1 MRGLAIYLTVFPLII
16 SLVVSQ
22 AGATQT
28 KIWIQR
34 SYKDFSAGEAKG
46 VSISSKGEVTLSFK
60 LDKIGDMEEV
70 FVWDLVKDSQGNLYA
85 GTGKEG
91 RVYKISPDGKAEIF
105 FDSPEVNVH
114 SLLIDKSG
122 NIYAGTAPDGLIF
135 KITPDKLPST
145 FFTSGEK
152 YIWDLAMDESGN
164 LYAATGPNG
173 KIFKIT
179 PEGVGEV
186 LFDSEETNIVC
197 LYLRGDTLYAGGDK
211 NGTLYAI
218 SLQTGKV
225 SVVYDAQEKEIHT
238 LVMDEKGNI
247 YAAATTGAP
256 PQPGGPGA
264 GGEQEQRKSSI
275 YLIST
280 DGVVRK
286 IWTAPDPLILS
297 LSFDPEGRLLVGTGD
312 SGKIYSV
319 TPDGR
324 FSMLAKCDS
333 SQVLTIYRDGKSL
346 YLGTGNGG
354 MLYTISSD
362 RSKEGEITSKVFDA
376 SIVSRWGN
384 ILWEADTPQG
394 TSVLLSTRSG
404 NTSKPDNTWS
414 DWSEEYTASD
424 GSLIKSPPSRFI
436 QWRAK
441 LRTSD
446 PSQTPRLKSV
456 WVTYLQG
463 NVPPE
468 IVKISVDGDESKGDR
483 TRRELGPPQ
492 RGPSPPAGAKS
503 GKTKTIKWQV
513 RDPNEDKLI
522 FSVYLKGV
530 DEGNWRLLK
539 EKLEK
544 SSYQFDSST
553 LPDGWYHV
561 KVVASDLPSNP
572 PDMSKVVEKISD
584 PFLVDNSQPTISD
597 ISVTVTGEQVTVTF
611 SASDPTS
618 LLKSASYS
626 LDNKDWMV
634 LFPDDGL
641 FDSKSESFKLELK
654 GLSAGAHTISVRVSD
669 IAGNLS
675 SARKGFSK

>member
-1 MRGLAIYLTVFPLII
+1 MRRLTIYPMVFLLIFP
-16 SLVVSQ
+16 VVLQ
-22 AGATQT
+22 AWATQT
-28 KIWIQR
+28 KIWMQR
-34 SYKDFSAGEAKG
+34 SYKDFSAGEAKN
-46 VSISSKGEVTLSFK
+46 VSISNKGEVTLSFK
-60 LDKIGDMEEV
+60 LDKISDVKED
-70 FVWDLVKDSQGNLYA
+70 FIWDLAEDAQENLYV

-91 RVYKISPDGKAEIF
+91 RVYRISPDGKAEIF
-105 FDSPEVNVH
+105 FDSPEVNAQ

-135 KITPDKLPST
+135 KITPDKVPST
-145 FFTSGEK
+145 FFSSGEK
-152 YIWDLAMDESGN
+152 YVWDLAIDDAGN
-164 LYAATGPNG
+164 IYAATGPNG

-179 PEGVGEV
+179 PEGAGEV
-186 LFDSEETNIVC
+186 LFDSEETNITC

-211 NGTLYAI
+211 NGIIYAI

-238 LVMDEKGNI
+238 LAIDEKGNI

-256 PQPGGPGA
+256 PQPSGPG

-275 YLIST
+275 YLISS

-286 IWTAPDPLILS
+286 IWTSPDPLILS

-312 SGKIYSV
+312 SGKLYSL
-319 TPDGR
+319 TPDGQ
-324 FSMLAKCDS
+324 FSMLAKCEA
-333 SQVLTIYRDGKSL
+333 SQVLSIYRSKKSL

-354 MLYTISSD
+354 VLYSLSPD

-394 TSVLLSTRSG
+394 TSVLLATRSG

-414 DWSEEYTASD
+414 DWSEDYTASD
-424 GSLIKSPPSRFI
+424 GTPIKSPSSRFI

-441 LRTSD
+441 LQTSD

-468 IVKISVDGDESKGDR
+468 IVKISVDGDDSKQGEP
-483 TRRELGPPQ
+483 RRELGPPQ
-492 RGPSPPAGAKS
+492 RGPSPPGGAKGG
-503 GKTKTIKWQV
+503 GKIKTIKWQV
-513 RDPNEDKLI
+513 RDPNGDKLI

-539 EKLEK
+539 EKLRK

-572 PDMSKVVEKISD
+572 SDMSKVAEKISD
-584 PFLVDNSQPTISD
+584 PFLVDNSQPSISD
-597 ISVTVTGEQVTVTF
+597 ISAAVTGDQVTVTF

-618 LLKSASYS
+618 LLSSASYS
-626 LDNKDWMV
+626 LDNQDWMV

-641 FDSKSESFKLELK
+641 FDSKKESFKIDLK
-654 GLSAGAHTISVRVSD
+654 GLAAGAHTISVRVSD
-669 IAGNLS
+669 IAGNTS